1 MKTRRGIFAV
11 VVDKKG
17 NLLVLHRVHYWKG
30 WEVPK
35 GGIDGNYGERKCLEE
50 ELWEEL
56 GLRKKDYKVL
66 GRTNIF
72 QEYRYPQHYRKKW
85 KVGGAKF
92 AGWAIRTSKTKIS
105 FKHNPVAEHDS
116 YKWLPMQKALKTLSY
131 ANQRKA
137 VKKVIHAFNLDKM
150 QKNTTK

>member
-1 MKTRRGIFAV
+1 MKTRLGVFV
-11 VVDKKG
+11 LVVDKKR

-35 GGIDGNYGERKCLEE
+35 GGIDGKYSEKKCLEE

-56 GLRKKDYKVL
+56 GLKKKDYKVL

-85 KVGGAKF
+85 KVNRAKF
-92 AGWAIRTSKTKIS
+92 RGWIVRTNKTRIS
-105 FKHNPVAEHDS
+105 FKHNPVKEHDK
-116 YKWLPMQKALKTLSY
+116 YKWMPLEKALKTLSY
-131 ANQRKA
+131 RSQRNA
-137 VKKVIHAFNLDKM
+137 VKQVAKQFGL
-150 QKNTTK
+150 